1 MICPEV
7 RTLVINHH
15 SPNTIV
21 MILETALTSKGAAL
35 TKLVDNLDLSKY
47 QGMLKTIE
55 MIQRALDLFAVISI
69 IIGVGMS
76 RIRIRSQMSISL
88 CMVGTSILLLLI
100 LSVFTNMASAQ
111 VFPKPQTPTTS
122 ATTNTTNT
130 TKPTTNS
137 SHPTLQQ
144 QSKPNLH
151 LVKITSPTK
160 DQQIRVGGNLLIYG
174 TSVDNT
180 TSDCKVS
187 VIVNGVKPYRI
198 ASSNGEVGGNDYSK
212 WNYTL
217 TTAYTNIK
225 QGQNKI
231 TAKFLCS
238 NNPSLISYNSVN
250 VTGVTKNYNN
260 RSLTAAIHVSDGSA
274 HLGDNETITL
284 KVTDTNSNN
293 TIAGASVIGN
303 ITKPSGVLFKKLEG
317 TTDDKGKFPYSYTV
331 SKGDISGIYKV
342 IMKVSAPG
350 YVNQSA
356 SKTFKASA
364 TSLVSSNNIPI
375 PLNSSVNN
383 TNGHNL
389 PSTIIAI
396 PFK

>member
-1 MICPEV
+1 
-7 RTLVINHH
+7 
-15 SPNTIV
+15 
-21 MILETALTSKGAAL
+21 
-35 TKLVDNLDLSKY
+35 
-47 QGMLKTIE
+47 
-55 MIQRALDLFAVISI
+55 
-69 IIGVGMS
+69 MS
-76 RIRIRSQMSISL
+76 RIKIKSKMSISL
-88 CMVGTSILLLLI
+88 YMVGTSILALLI
-100 LSVFTNMASAQ
+100 LSIFTSMTSAQ
-111 VFPKPQTPTTS
+111 IFPKPQSPPTS
-122 ATTNTTNT
+122 ATTNTTKT

-137 SHPTLQQ
+137 SHPTIQQ
-144 QSKPNLH
+144 QLQSRPNLH

-160 DQQIRVGGNLLIYG
+160 GQQIHVGGNLLIYG
-174 TSVDNT
+174 TSADNT

-217 TTAYTNIK
+217 TPVYTSIK

-231 TAKFLCS
+231 TSKFLCS

-260 RSLTAAIHVSDGSA
+260 RSLTAAIHVSDGYA
-274 HLGDNETITL
+274 HLGDKETITL
-284 KVTDTNSNN
+284 KVTDTNSNS

-303 ITKPSGVLFKKLEG
+303 ITKPSGALFKKLEG
-317 TTDDKGKFPYSYTV
+317 TTDDKGNLPYSYTV

-342 IMKVSAPG
+342 IIKVSAPG
-350 YVNQSA
+350 YLNQSA
-356 SKTFKASA
+356 SKTFKVSPA
-364 TSLVSSNNIPI
+364 SLVSSKDIPI
-375 PLNSSVNN
+375 PLNSIGNN

-396 PFK
+396 PFR